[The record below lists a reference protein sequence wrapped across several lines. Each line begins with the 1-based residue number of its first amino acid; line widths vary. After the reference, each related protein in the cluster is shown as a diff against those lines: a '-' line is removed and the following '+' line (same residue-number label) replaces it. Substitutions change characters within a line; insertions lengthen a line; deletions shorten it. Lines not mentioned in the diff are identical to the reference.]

1 MTTTCAN
8 SFDKCDTADSAAVK
22 LPFDFS
28 MLLGS
33 LDGEE
38 EYNEQD
44 DEILSDAEL
53 IALLKSSRL
62 KSNPLDSVEPMSS
75 SPSPGSHSF
84 CHESVTCDTK
94 GAL

>member
-33 LDGEE
+33 LDGKE

-75 SPSPGSHSF
+75 SPSPGSRSF